1 MRRAIALSGFL
12 SMLTLAA
19 ASFIVLPN
27 GPSRANIVNATFL
40 IPASEGYGV
49 GDCLTDASS
58 ACGQVVANAW
68 CEAQG
73 FASAGS
79 FGVAAQ
85 DEYTGAIETA
95 PVTKRVEAPIR
106 ITCQD

>member
-1 MRRAIALSGFL
+1 MRRSAAGLGAVLAFALL
-12 SMLTLAA
+12 SSAA
-19 ASFIVLPN
+19 LGIESASKVEK
-27 GPSRANIVNATFL
+27 TFL